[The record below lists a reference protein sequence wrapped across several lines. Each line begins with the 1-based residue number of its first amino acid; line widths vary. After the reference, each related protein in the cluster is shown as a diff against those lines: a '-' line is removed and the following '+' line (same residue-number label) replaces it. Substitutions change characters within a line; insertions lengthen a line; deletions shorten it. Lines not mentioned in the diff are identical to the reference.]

1 MDYGDLMHVMD
12 ALRAADMERDAF
24 EKLKGLGLTVSTVD
38 REALRKD
45 VAPLWGEFTAQYPA
59 VKPVVDEIVAAR
71 G

>member
-1 MDYGDLMHVMD
+1 
-12 ALRAADMERDAF
+12 MERDAF

-45 VAPLWGEFTAQYPA
+45 VAPLWGEFTTQYPA